1 MVLTGDP
8 GHRTPFDAS
17 LVGVCP
23 KHHRCLSPPVRLG
36 LSVFVATI
44 PFSYANHP
52 VHRWTIARVR
62 ARVWLRPTLRAR
74 AGRVVCTHFPHFTFN
89 VEHLFSQNGLSKP
102 CHPTITTSVLGQ
114 STRLL
119 ASAVL
124 SHIALWPRA
133 PHVRTAPSSREIFT
147 RPHYIFCFITV

>member
-1 MVLTGDP
+1 MVLADDSGY
-8 GHRTPFDAS
+8 RTPSDAS
-17 LVGVCP
+17 LVGVRP
-23 KHHRCLSPPVRLG
+23 KHHCCLSPPVRLG

-62 ARVWLRPTLRAR
+62 ARVLLRPTLRAR

-89 VEHLFSQNGLSKP
+89 VERLFSQNGLLMP
-102 CHPTITTSVLGQ
+102 CHPTITTSVLTPT
-114 STRLL
+114 TRVL
-119 ASAVL
+119 ASAAL
-124 SHIALWPRA
+124 SHIALWLRA